1 MTLIPYGIPIVI
13 GIIASLIAWLLPAE
27 GIRPKIEME
36 RYIQKKT
43 NQKAA
48 EQKDDLRRSI
58 HISNCSNRCAAYN
71 LICYFEFL
79 DESNKPVYFE
89 TRSVPYIKCA
99 STDDIIQL
107 KGLDAYELKTK
118 NVVDARITV
127 IYENRYGTKLIAGP
141 VQTGQISL
149 EKETYSLE

>member
-1 MTLIPYGIPIVI
+1 MLMTYLIPITI
-13 GIIASLIAWLLPAE
+13 GIIASLIAWLLPSE
-27 GIRPKIEME
+27 GIRPKIKME
-36 RYIQKKT
+36 RYIQKRVIQ
-43 NQKAA
+43 NGI

-58 HISNCSNRCAAYN
+58 HISNNSNKCIAYN

-79 DESNKPVYFE
+79 DENNKPVYFE
-89 TRSVPYIKCA
+89 TRSVPYVKSA

-107 KGLDAYELKTK
+107 RGLDANEIKAK

-141 VQTGQISL
+141 VQTGQISV
-149 EKETYSLE
+149 EKETYSLK